1 MGLLNWMLK
10 ILVVIESLCIVSGMV
25 KDIGVEIDENFFIFI
40 VYVIIIFFYNIVLKF
55 CFEFLVVF

>member
-10 ILVVIESLCIVSGMV
+10 ILVVIESLCIVSGKV